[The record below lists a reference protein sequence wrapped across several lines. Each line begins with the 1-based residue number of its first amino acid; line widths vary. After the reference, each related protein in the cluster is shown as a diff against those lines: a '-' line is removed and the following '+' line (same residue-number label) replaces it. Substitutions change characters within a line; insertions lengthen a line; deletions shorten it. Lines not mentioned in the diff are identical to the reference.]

1 MLGNTPGAFGQT
13 WHLPC
18 CDDRPTYKTFVTMA
32 SRIFDRSPGYSVIG
46 KWPLIIAGIFS
57 KKVRE
62 IRELLPRYEQDNLFD
77 SGKFKRYFP
86 EFSVTT
92 YEEGL
97 ELIRK
102 E

>member
-1 MLGNTPGAFGQT
+1 
-13 WHLPC
+13 
-18 CDDRPTYKTFVTMA
+18 MA
-32 SRIFDRSPGYSVIG
+32 TDHCRNF
-46 KWPLIIAGIFS
+46 F

-77 SGKFKRYFP
+77 SGKFKRHFP

-97 ELIRK
+97 ELIWK

>member
-1 MLGNTPGAFGQT
+1 MLGNTPEAFGQT

-18 CDDRPTYKTFVTMA
+18 CDEQPTYKTFVTMA

-46 KWPLIIAGIFS
+46 KWPLIIAGIFQKGAGDQGIATPLRAGQS
-57 KKVRE
+57 
-62 IRELLPRYEQDNLFD
+62 FD
-77 SGKFKRYFP
+77 SSKFKHHFP